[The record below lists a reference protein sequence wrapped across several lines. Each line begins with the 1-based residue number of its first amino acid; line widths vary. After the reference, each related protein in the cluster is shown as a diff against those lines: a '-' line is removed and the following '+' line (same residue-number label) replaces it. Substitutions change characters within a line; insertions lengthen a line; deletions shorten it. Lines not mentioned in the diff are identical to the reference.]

1 MVGSLSASDA
11 GQRSRLHYWTFETHS
26 SQFSLMVADPSS
38 SDTLMGIGDVQDC
51 LNRSRPS
58 VYRYANT
65 DPHVLNPPF
74 DLHKLNAEFRQD
86 HKDPLLFHPQE
97 VARFARD
104 VLRIKGVNVTVLN
117 GPQNAT
123 EELLR
128 EMLAELRQIR
138 LILTRESPSED
149 KSLLE

>member
-1 MVGSLSASDA
+1 MAAAS
-11 GQRSRLHYWTFETHS
+11 
-26 SQFSLMVADPSS
+26 PS
-38 SDTLMGIGDVQDC
+38 SDTLMSIEEVQDC
-51 LNRSRPS
+51 LNRSRAS

-65 DPHVLNPPF
+65 DPRVLNPPF
-74 DLHKLNAEFRQD
+74 DLCKLNAEFRQD

-117 GPQNAT
+117 APQNAT
-123 EELLR
+123 EELLT

-138 LILTRESPSED
+138 LALTRKPPLENTPS
-149 KSLLE
+149 LE

>member
-1 MVGSLSASDA
+1 MSV
-11 GQRSRLHYWTFETHS
+11 E
-26 SQFSLMVADPSS
+26 
-38 SDTLMGIGDVQDC
+38 DVQDC
-51 LNRSRPS
+51 LNRSRAS

-74 DLHKLNAEFRQD
+74 DLRRLNAEFRQD

-117 GPQNAT
+117 APQNAT
-123 EELLR
+123 EELLTA
-128 EMLAELRQIR
+128 MLAELRQIR
-138 LILTRESPSED
+138 LALTRELPDEDPS
-149 KSLLE
+149 SLE

>member
-1 MVGSLSASDA
+1 MAAAS
-11 GQRSRLHYWTFETHS
+11 
-26 SQFSLMVADPSS
+26 PS
-38 SDTLMGIGDVQDC
+38 SDTLMSVEDVQDR
-51 LNRSRPS
+51 LGRSRAS

-65 DPHVLNPPF
+65 DTHVLNPPF
-74 DLHKLNAEFRQD
+74 DLRRLNAEFRQD

-117 GPQNAT
+117 APQSAT
-123 EELLR
+123 EELLT

-138 LILTRESPSED
+138 LALARKPPGESISSTE
-149 KSLLE
+149 